1 MEKLGN
7 TLRPTDEELMT
18 ITPMDY
24 ETYINIQQYSS
35 DGDYFYNL
43 KVTNVMNEDYYYTG
57 TASTLDDVML
67 CIEHH
72 LKEHI
77 TILNDKDTP

>member
-1 MEKLGN
+1 VELMEKLGN
-7 TLRPTDEELMT
+7 TLRPTDEELMA
-18 ITPMDY
+18 ITPTDY

-43 KVTNVMNEDYYYTG
+43 KVTTEITDYQYKG

-67 CIEHH
+67 CIKHH

-77 TILNDKDTP
+77 TI

>member
-1 MEKLGN
+1 MA
-7 TLRPTDEELMT
+7 
-18 ITPMDY
+18 ITPIDC

-67 CIEHH
+67 WIKHH

-77 TILNDKDTP
+77 TILNDEDTP

>member
-7 TLRPTDEELMT
+7 TLRPTDEELMA

-67 CIEHH
+67 CIKHH
-72 LKEHI
+72 LKEHS

>member
-7 TLRPTDEELMT
+7 TLRPTDEELMA
-18 ITPMDY
+18 ITPTDY

-67 CIEHH
+67 CIKHH